1 MSFMRRLEMKLDM
14 ILEHQ
19 ADELNLLR
27 QLVANTV
34 TGSTDIN
41 DVLPQ
46 PARSVEEFEEL
57 ERTLDTTESM
67 KKLVTNTSGF

>member
-1 MSFMRRLEMKLDM
+1 MRRLEMKLDM